1 MSRTPSLTAED
12 CRLYG
17 SGLVSTTSSTGAAG
31 GDWDLTGW
39 NQAGEFLLGIPTCS
53 EVCRDTRGAAGGATG
68 GGVILRHLW
77 PGDIG
82 LAGGGDRGL
91 AELGDSGRLASGGSG
106 GFSLTSGGR
115 SRLSSDG
122 DFCLGSN
129 MFSLVG
135 ISD

>member
-1 MSRTPSLTAED
+1 M
-12 CRLYG
+12 
-17 SGLVSTTSSTGAAG
+17 TTSSTGAAG

-39 NQAGEFLLGIPTCS
+39 NQAGEFRLGLPTCS
-53 EVCRDTRGAAGGATG
+53 EVCRATRGAIG

-91 AELGDSGRLASGGSG
+91 AEVGDSGLLASGGSG
-106 GFSLTSGGR
+106 GFNLASGGR

-122 DFCLGSN
+122 DFCLESN
-129 MFSLVG
+129 MFGLLSQVANSRQTELQSR
-135 ISD
+135 ILKL